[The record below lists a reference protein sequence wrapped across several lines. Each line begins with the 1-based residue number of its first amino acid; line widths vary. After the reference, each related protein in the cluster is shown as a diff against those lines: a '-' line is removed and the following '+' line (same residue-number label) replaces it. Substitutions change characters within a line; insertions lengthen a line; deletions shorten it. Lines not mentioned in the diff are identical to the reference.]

1 MTPPILAYPDFK
13 LPFLLYT
20 NVSNFALGAVLG
32 QIQDGQE
39 RVICYWSRQLT
50 KSERSYS
57 TTEKEALAAVSAVKE
72 FYPYL
77 YGFSFKLVTDHNP
90 LTSLKGLK
98 DVGGWLTRWML
109 FLQQFNFQFEYRPG
123 TSLGNADTMSR
134 VASKIPEYSGSLES
148 IYEAQQKDE
157 QLFAVIKALSNG
169 VPLPSNAAP
178 GLH

>member
-1 MTPPILAYPDFK
+1 MTPSILAYLDFK

-20 NVSNFALGAVLG
+20 DASDFALGAV
-32 QIQDGQE
+32 QDGQE

-98 DVGGWLTRWML
+98 DVGAG
-109 FLQQFNFQFEYRPG
+109 
-123 TSLGNADTMSR
+123 
-134 VASKIPEYSGSLES
+134 
-148 IYEAQQKDE
+148 
-157 QLFAVIKALSNG
+157 
-169 VPLPSNAAP
+169 
-178 GLH
+178 